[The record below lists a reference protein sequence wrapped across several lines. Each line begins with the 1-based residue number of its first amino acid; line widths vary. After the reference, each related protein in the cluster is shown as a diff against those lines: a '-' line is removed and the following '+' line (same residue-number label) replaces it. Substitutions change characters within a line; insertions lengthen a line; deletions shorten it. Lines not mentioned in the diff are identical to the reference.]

1 METFMTKNN
10 EKKKVILKY
19 VKLVLIGLF
28 SGAVNGF
35 FGTGGGLAL
44 VPLCRY
50 VANLETKKAHAT
62 TLTCVW
68 LMCICGSIVYFAH
81 NVFDI
86 KLILVCLVG
95 SIFGSLIGTRL
106 LKNLKNN
113 VIDLIFSLVLVT
125 AGVIMIVIN

>member
-1 METFMTKNN
+1 MNDKQKQNLI
-10 EKKKVILKY
+10 KCLKFT
-19 VKLVLIGLF
+19 LIGLF

-44 VPLCRY
+44 VPLCKY
-50 VANLETKKAHAT
+50 IGKLDTKKSHAT

-68 LMCICGSIVYFAH
+68 LMCICGSVVYFAS

-95 SIFGSLIGTRL
+95 SIFGSLLGTRL
-106 LKNLKNN
+106 LKNLKSN
-113 VIDLIFSLVLVT
+113 VVDLIFALVLVL
-125 AGVIMIVIN
+125 AGVFMIIL